1 VHRHNFP
8 LKEMKNRWG
17 KCSTI
22 KNVDYKKL
30 LPIAKYK
37 DEWVEYFGTREF

>member
-1 VHRHNFP
+1 V
-8 LKEMKNRWG
+8 KNRWW
-17 KCSTI
+17 KHLTI
-22 KNVDYKKL
+22 KKVDYKKR